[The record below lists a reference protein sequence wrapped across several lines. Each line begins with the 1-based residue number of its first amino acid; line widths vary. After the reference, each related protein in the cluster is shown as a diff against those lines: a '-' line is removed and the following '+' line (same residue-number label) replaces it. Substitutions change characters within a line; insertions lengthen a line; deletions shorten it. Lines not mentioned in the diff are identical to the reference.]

1 MSDGP
6 HRSLPMGRAWKR
18 VAERA
23 DNGACSA
30 EEIHAALIPAL
41 EKDCRDEI
49 NSEFLRDVRAAL
61 DERNSLLF
69 KVDVKPLMDGFRAE
83 ASSSMDR
90 AILDNVCALSAE
102 DVAGADVLLKAVEA
116 VVSDRAARGARQAEE
131 HYLRQSTAKRALH
144 LRERMEDAITTM
156 NAREVA
162 AKLLDT
168 QPRRSSAPAKRR
180 GLDDGVELP

>member
-23 DNGACSA
+23 DNYAFSA
-30 EEIHAALIPAL
+30 REIRTALIPAL
-41 EKDCRDEI
+41 ERDCRTEI
-49 NSEFLRDVRAAL
+49 NAAFLRDVHAAL

-69 KVDVKPLMDGFRAE
+69 KMDVKPVMDSFRAD

-102 DVAGADVLLKAVEA
+102 DLAGADVLFKAVEA
-116 VVSDRAARGARQAEE
+116 VVADRAARGARQVEE
-131 HYLRQSTAKRALH
+131 HYLRRSSAERANQ
-144 LRERMEDAITTM
+144 LRDRMEDAITTM
-156 NAREVA
+156 NTGEVA
-162 AKLLDT
+162 ARLLNGT
-168 QPRRSSAPAKRR
+168 KAASAPAKRR
-180 GLDDGVELP
+180 SLDDGVELP